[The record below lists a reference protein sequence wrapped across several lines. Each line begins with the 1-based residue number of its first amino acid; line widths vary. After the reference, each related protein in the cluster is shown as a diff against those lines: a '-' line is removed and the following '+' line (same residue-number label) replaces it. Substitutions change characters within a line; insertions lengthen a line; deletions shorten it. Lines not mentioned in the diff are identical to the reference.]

1 MKTVTYIIKNN
12 SGSVLGSFF
21 HSTEAEDFFKKHVMA
36 RTLEKVTIE
45 REVLAKKEKK
55 EETNAL

>member
-12 SGSVLGSFF
+12 SGSVLGSFL

-45 REVLAKKEKK
+45 TEILAKKTK
-55 EETNAL
+55 EGT